1 MTSLTIQN
9 RLVEFLSSVTGQ
21 ESFAADT
28 DLFDAGVT
36 DSLTMMDLLVF
47 VETEFQVRL
56 GFVDLTPDVF
66 QTSRTL
72 GDLIARRLG
81 LSSPAAAA

>member
-1 MTSLTIQN
+1 MNRLTIQA
-9 RLVEFLSSVTGQ
+9 RVIDFLRTVTGQ
-21 ESFAADT
+21 DTFAADT

-56 GFVDLTPDVF
+56 GFADLTPDVF
-66 QTSRTL
+66 KTPQSL
-72 GDLIARRLG
+72 ADLIAQRLA
-81 LSSPAAAA
+81 PAQQSMAA